1 MTIHLT
7 LPYAPTVNSYWGF
20 HGARRFVATRGVAFR
35 YAVAKIVDKLRLEP
49 LTGRLNVY
57 IEVYPPDNRIRDLD
71 NLGKS
76 TLDSLT
82 YSKLYID
89 DSQIDK
95 LTLERKPKF
104 AGGKLELTIEVI
116 SD

>member
-1 MTIHLT
+1 MIQLT
-7 LPYAPTVNSYWGF
+7 LPFAPTVNSYWGF
-20 HGARRFVATRGVAFR
+20 HGARRFVSTRGVYFR
-35 YAVAKIVDKLRLEP
+35 YLVAGIVGKLGMEP
-49 LTGRLNVY
+49 LTGRLSVY
-57 IEVYPPDNRIRDLD
+57 VAVYPPDKRVRDLD
-71 NLGKS
+71 NLCKGL
-76 TLDSLT
+76 LDSLT

-104 AGGKLELTIEVI
+104 PGGKLELTIDVI